1 MDSFE
6 NQIISAI
13 KKIRNANRR
22 PDAEKIFKTITK
34 ESASNLTLDDVQQ
47 KLNEMQSNS
56 KLRNTPYQGL
66 DSYYIVQNDTGDAIT
81 SSDDILR
88 TFCDETDIDCDI
100 GFNVSVGTPTMVR
113 NKTADSLSN
122 LSQKNHTQLVDI
134 KAYFMSEIDGLKKE
148 IKSLKQQVN
157 VVLLK
162 LNCNKNRLLLKN
174 F

>member
-1 MDSFE
+1 
-6 NQIISAI
+6 
-13 KKIRNANRR
+13 
-22 PDAEKIFKTITK
+22 
-34 ESASNLTLDDVQQ
+34 
-47 KLNEMQSNS
+47 MQSS
-56 KLRNTPYQGL
+56 FKLRNQGL
-66 DSYYIVQNDTGDAIT
+66 DSYYIVQSDTVDAIT

-122 LSQKNHTQLVDI
+122 LSQNNHTQLVDI

-174 F
+174 FWIYKRIDFKIIALNRQVKHPIIGYQISIK

>member
-1 MDSFE
+1 
-6 NQIISAI
+6 
-13 KKIRNANRR
+13 
-22 PDAEKIFKTITK
+22 
-34 ESASNLTLDDVQQ
+34 
-47 KLNEMQSNS
+47 MQPTF
-56 KLRNTPYQGL
+56 KLRNTSRFGFL
-66 DSYYIVQNDTGDAIT
+66 
-81 SSDDILR
+81 
-88 TFCDETDIDCDI
+88 FCDETDIDCDI

-122 LSQKNHTQLVDI
+122 LSQNNHTQLVDI